1 MQQNIMVYR
10 SCGVEATIQRHF
22 SPNWNVF
29 FLSLRSI
36 KGPKE
41 YYRTLLENFHLK
53 VSLCLEY
60 EAPKLVK
67 VKAHKRLLNGKVV
80 KVRSY
85 YRRVWGRR

>member
-1 MQQNIMVYR
+1 MTKI
-10 SCGVEATIQRHF
+10 
-22 SPNWNVF
+22 
-29 FLSLRSI
+29 
-36 KGPKE
+36 
-41 YYRTLLENFHLK
+41 FHLK